1 MTALNL
7 IKEIEKSAGQITTEA
22 GKLNIVAPTGIV
34 TDTFKKQLIMHK
46 AEIIE
51 LLKDN
56 FSRISTK
63 NIQNRAQG
71 YGCAGC
77 GCRIYCPDVNGWK
90 CENCNTIYEIIGGT
104 RGPVFIQ

>member
-7 IKEIEKSAGQITTEA
+7 IKEIEKSGGQITTEE
-22 GKLNIVAPTGIV
+22 GKLKIVAPTGIIN
-34 TDTFKKQLIMHK
+34 DILKKQLIKHK

-56 FSRISTK
+56 FSRISTR
-63 NIQNRAQG
+63 NIQNRAHG
-71 YGCAGC
+71 YGCAAC
-77 GCRIYCPDVNGWK
+77 GCKIYRPDINGWK
-90 CENCNTIYEIIGGT
+90 CENCNTVYEIIGGS